1 MLGRWCESQPSPLP
15 SEAMSDAPWIQP
27 VVLEGRIV
35 RLEPL
40 RHDHLD
46 GLAEVAFDP
55 SLWQWT
61 LARPVDRAGLEAW
74 LQTALDNA
82 AAGIEVPFATV
93 ERPRAGRSAAP
104 AS

>member
-1 MLGRWCESQPSPLP
+1 
-15 SEAMSDAPWIQP
+15 MSDVPWIQP

-55 SLWQWT
+55 GLWQWT
-61 LARPVDRAGLEAW
+61 QRAAEALERAAEVADGLLCIA
-74 LQTALDNA
+74 D
-82 AAGIEVPFATV
+82 G
-93 ERPRAGRSAAP
+93 PRN
-104 AS
+104 